1 MIYMILIS
9 LVSFIYSVDHLSV
22 TFGLYLFIHS
32 FIYLFI
38 YLYFLFLFPAT
49 VDALRTSLRGCN

>member
-38 YLYFLFLFPAT
+38 YLSIYIFYFYSQPP
-49 VDALRTSLRGCN
+49 